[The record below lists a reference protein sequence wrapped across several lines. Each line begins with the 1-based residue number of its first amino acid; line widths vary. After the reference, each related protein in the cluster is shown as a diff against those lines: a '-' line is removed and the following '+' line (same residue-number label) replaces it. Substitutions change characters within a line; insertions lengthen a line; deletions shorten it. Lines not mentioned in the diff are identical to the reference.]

1 MSPRMPSRRFSQFH
15 RLSCLLAFGLV
26 ATSGI
31 VRGGALEHPLL
42 VRVNVS
48 VFDAAGKPLTDLR
61 LEEFTVREAGREQPI
76 RRFLPPQAPLKIV
89 LLIDTSA
96 SMTEWLRPVTEQ
108 LVDFILSLG
117 PYDEVS
123 VISFSSNVT
132 LETDFTFTPERL
144 QTVLKKLE
152 PAHDPRDVTKLY
164 DAVAIALERLTE
176 QGRARTAL
184 LLVTDGE
191 DTGSRE
197 AKRDETLDL
206 ASRSFV
212 TIYPIYATRR
222 RGGKNDYLERLAQAT
237 GGEWYRADAT
247 LPRELG
253 ALARHLRYHYVLG
266 YAPTVSESSAGKIP
280 IEVRT
285 SRPDARVTATTGY
298 RLFIKK

>member
-1 MSPRMPSRRFSQFH
+1 MAPEQ
-15 RLSCLLAFGLV
+15 
-26 ATSGI
+26 
-31 VRGGALEHPLL
+31 PLL
-42 VRVNVS
+42 VRINAS

-61 LEEFTVREAGREQPI
+61 PEEFTLREAGRDQPI
-76 RRFLPPQAPLKIV
+76 RHFLPPTAPLKII

-96 SMTEWLRPVTEQ
+96 SMSEWLGSVTET

-132 LETDFTFTPERL
+132 LETDFTFNPVRL
-144 QTVLKKLE
+144 QTLLKKLE

-164 DAVAIALERLTE
+164 DAVAIALDRLRE
-176 QGRARTAL
+176 HGRARTAL
-184 LLVTDGE
+184 ILVTDGE
-191 DTGSRE
+191 DVGSRE
-197 AKRDETLDL
+197 AKREDTLEV

-222 RGGKNDYLERLAQAT
+222 RGGKNEYLERLAAAT
-237 GGEWYRADAT
+237 GGRWYRTDAT

-253 ALARHLRYHYVLG
+253 SLARHLRYHYVLG
-266 YAPTVSESSAGKIP
+266 FAPTAGDGSAETIP
-280 IEVRT
+280 VEVRT
-285 SRPDARVTATTGY
+285 SRPDARLTATTGY

>member
-1 MSPRMPSRRFSQFH
+1 MPSRRFSRSHQ
-15 RLSCLLAFGLV
+15 LSCLLAFGLV

-31 VRGGALEHPLL
+31 VPGGVPQQPLL

-48 VFDAAGKPLTDLR
+48 AFDATGKPLTDLR

-96 SMTEWLRPVTEQ
+96 SMIEWLRPVTEQ

-132 LETDFTFTPERL
+132 LETDFTFNPERL

-191 DTGSRE
+191 DAGSRE

-237 GGEWYRADAT
+237 GGEWYRTDAT

-266 YAPTVSESSAGKIP
+266 YAPTVSESPAGKIP
-280 IEVRT
+280 IEVRA
-285 SRPDARVTATTGY
+285 SRSDARLTATTGY